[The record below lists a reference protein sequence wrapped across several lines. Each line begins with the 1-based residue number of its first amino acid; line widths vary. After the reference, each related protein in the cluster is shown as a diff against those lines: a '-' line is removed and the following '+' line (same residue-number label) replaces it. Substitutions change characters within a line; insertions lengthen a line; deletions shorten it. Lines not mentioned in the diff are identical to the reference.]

1 MQKKRLQSETPIFA
15 GALIPKLHD
24 VKTSTQ
30 IYFFAVFFFLKN
42 LGPFENPKTEK
53 KKRKKKLA

>member
-15 GALIPKLHD
+15 GAQIPKLHS

-30 IYFFAVFFFLKN
+30 NYFFAIFFFFKIWVL
-42 LGPFENPKTEK
+42 LRT
-53 KKRKKKLA
+53 